1 MALLKAVEGGH
12 GIHSPARHT
21 LSVQDAQDQHILKK
35 NIVQVSR
42 FCLIHWLPYL
52 VSNILL
58 SLNYENSS
66 HLNLN
71 LLRVLLLQDDRT
83 ICRRTV
89 QGRIHFQL
97 IFCCANGRGIPFTI
111 HRKVQSLIPSVDS
124 RENLCFTNIIFNSQR

>member
-1 MALLKAVEGGH
+1 VYTLNYSILSNINIALLKAVEGGH
-12 GIHSPARHT
+12 GIHSPYRTHRISTSSKRT
-21 LSVQDAQDQHILKK
+21 L
-35 NIVQVSR
+35 VQVSR

-89 QGRIHFQL
+89 QGRIHF
-97 IFCCANGRGIPFTI
+97 
-111 HRKVQSLIPSVDS
+111 
-124 RENLCFTNIIFNSQR
+124 